1 MLLRAVTPEEMIP
14 FFGMVTG
21 IVFMICAACAIIGV
35 ARSQIG
41 AAIARRLHGK
51 GGGDPELR
59 DELEGM
65 RERVASL
72 EHRLSDS
79 EERLDFTERLLARTH
94 EPAQLTDT
102 ARPDRH

>member
-1 MLLRAVTPEEMIP
+1 MLMRSVTPQELIP
-14 FFGMVTG
+14 FFGMITG
-21 IVFMICAACAIIGV
+21 IVFMVCAVLCVVGV

-51 GGGDPELR
+51 AAESAEVR
-59 DELEGM
+59 EELEAM

-79 EERLDFTERLLARTH
+79 EERLDFAER
-94 EPAQLTDT
+94 
-102 ARPDRH
+102 